1 MTPVLKHG
9 KREKIMIWILA
20 SRGAS
25 TKLQNSPFTET
36 AIEGVHSLVYK
47 PGIVP
52 VPYSGN
58 DILVGKLGTFGHG
71 LHRISG
77 VVFSYH
83 GSAAETLLTITDSID
98 LLIRYRANGQKRV
111 RTLSD
116 VIFVGDA
123 AVTVPSL
130 NDGTAELIGV
140 PFRVQI
146 PSDETLATHVT
157 DAVDV

>member
-1 MTPVLKHG
+1 
-9 KREKIMIWILA
+9 MIWILA

-25 TKLQNSPFTET
+25 TKLRNSPFTET
-36 AIEGVHSLVYK
+36 AIKGVYSVVYK
-47 PGIVP
+47 PGVVP
-52 VPYSGN
+52 LPYSGD
-58 DILVGKLGTFGHG
+58 DILIGKLGTFGRG
-71 LHRISG
+71 LQRISG
-77 VVFSYH
+77 VMFSYH
-83 GSAAETLLTITDSID
+83 GSVAETLFAITDSID
-98 LLIRYRANGQKRV
+98 LIVKYRANGQIRK

-123 AVTVPSL
+123 TVTVPSL